1 MLDWTALASIDI
13 DERARAVLDAI
24 AVARRH
30 APAAILEATGLEF
43 AAIVEGLLP
52 GLLMCMCTVAATT
65 ALGTAAGAA
74 IGALAAGIGAAPGA
88 AFGAS
93 AGLEAG
99 VALLEGLG
107 LAFLVAVI
115 AVSVAD
121 AGRLA
126 QRALREA
133 WDSVDEPRSSSF
145 HIDHAGRTLA
155 SAAGALMRGVL
166 QGIVAFLLAKGAAA
180 AASRVP
186 ELVAKL
192 RASKLGEGF
201 AAWVERNWASLVKN
215 ERLQPKQDAVQGGG
229 GGSTSPR
236 REAGR
241 VKPPTKTANADRSP
255 SVRDADLPAP
265 ASAKV
270 ERPPFDEIYAKAPAA
285 KAEVDAV
292 ADDIARG
299 ADGRVAKAPIK
310 SRARALEKIN
320 NDYGGDPTRIKDLA
334 RNTIVVRSDRI
345 DSVANELAAR
355 GAKVKRVDAA
365 SNPMG
370 YSGVN
375 ATLPTKS
382 GLTAEIQVN
391 SPEMIY
397 AKEPEPIARSILGDA
412 EYDAI
417 SAKTGVPGGQG
428 HALYEQYRQL
438 PPDSP
443 DASRLAEQSRAYYD
457 SVRGPADG
465 N

>member
-1 MLDWTALASIDI
+1 MLDWSALARIDI
-13 DERARAVLDAI
+13 DERARAVLEAI
-24 AVARRH
+24 DVARRF

-43 AAIVEGLLP
+43 GAILGGLLP
-52 GLLMCMCTVAATT
+52 GLLMCLCIVGATT

-74 IGALAAGIGAAPGA
+74 IGALALGIGAAPGA

-93 AGLEAG
+93 AGFEAG

-107 LAFLVAVI
+107 LAFLVTVI
-115 AVSVAD
+115 ASSVAE

-126 QRALREA
+126 QQALREA
-133 WDSVDEPRSSSF
+133 WHSVDDPRSRWF
-145 HIDHAGRTLA
+145 HVDHAGRTLA

-166 QGIVAFLLAKGAAA
+166 QGIVAFLVAKGATA

-186 ELVAKL
+186 ELVSKL

-201 AAWVERNWASLVKN
+201 AIWVERNWASLIKN
-215 ERLQPKQDAVQGGG
+215 DRLQPKQDSTRVGGG
-229 GGSTSPR
+229 GGSPR
-236 REAGR
+236 KGEAGSG
-241 VKPPTKTANADRSP
+241 KPPTQSGAASRSP
-255 SVRDADLPAP
+255 SVGEPDLPT
-265 ASAKV
+265 SAKV
-270 ERPPFDEIYAKAPAA
+270 GRPSFDETYAKAPAA
-285 KAEVDAV
+285 KQEVDAV

-320 NDYGGDPTRIKDLA
+320 NDYGGDPTKIKDLA

-355 GAKVKRVDAA
+355 GANVKRIDAA

-412 EYDAI
+412 DYDAI
-417 SAKTGVPGGQG
+417 AAKTGVPGGQG

-443 DASRLAEQSRAYYD
+443 EAGRLAEQSRAYYD
-457 SVRGPADG
+457 AVRGPSDG